1 MIKLITL
8 ITKFIIA
15 AIMALL
21 FSSCM
26 HTSINLGNGIKGS
39 GNITTETRPANE
51 DFKRIEVSHGIK
63 VIVSQ
68 SDNKSI
74 TVEADDNIQKHII
87 TKIENGVL
95 KIEADESYNTSETPE
110 VNVQLPVINGLETGS
125 GSQITSSGVLV
136 TENINVKSS
145 SGSEINIEVEAD
157 AIKIESS
164 SGSSIEATGKALK
177 LETSSSSGSRIEAK
191 NLMANEIIAKSES
204 GSNTSVYPIVKL
216 DAKASS
222 GSSISYHKIP
232 KTLSK
237 EENSGGSIN
246 GE

>member
-21 FSSCM
+21 FSSCV
-26 HTSINLGNGIKGS
+26 HSSINWDNGIKGS
-39 GNITTETRPANE
+39 GNITTETRAASQ
-51 DFKRIEVSHGIK
+51 DFKKIEVSHGIR
-63 VIVSQ
+63 VIVQQ
-68 SDNKSI
+68 SNNNSI

-95 KIEADESYNTSETPE
+95 KIEADKSYNATETPV
-110 VNVQLPVINGLETGS
+110 VNVKMAFINGLDASS
-125 GSQITSSGVLV
+125 GSEITSSGVLI

-145 SGSEINIEVEAD
+145 SGSEINVTVEAD

-164 SGSSIEATGKALK
+164 SGSSIEAGGKALK
-177 LETSSSSGSRIEAK
+177 LETSSSSGSKIEAK
-191 NLMANEIIAKSES
+191 NLMTNDVISQAAS
-204 GSNTSVYPIVKL
+204 GSSTSVYPIVKL
-216 DAKASS
+216 EAKASS
-222 GSSISYHKIP
+222 GSHISYHKSP

-237 EENSGGSIN
+237 EENSGGSVS
-246 GE
+246 EE